1 MSAVWHAARAAVRRR
16 RLQTAVIGLVVLLS
30 SATMVIAMGLLD
42 STSRPFDRGFD
53 KQRGAHAVTAF
64 DRGKASAE
72 QLGDTAR
79 KPGVEAAAGPFEQ
92 ASVSPARGSVPFLV
106 GPLTVVGRADAGG
119 PVDKVRVWDGRWAD
133 KPGEIVVNMPPPD
146 RGGGSPLPLG
156 GKVVTP
162 QGTKLTIVGFAYTMS
177 RTADAWVTP
186 AQMKAM
192 DPTARQMLYRFASAA
207 SKGDVSQGVAQATAG
222 LPKGALVATQSYL
235 TVKKDV
241 ASGPGVYVPFL
252 MVFGIL
258 GLIVSAVIVANVIS
272 GAVVS
277 GYRHIGV
284 LKSLGFTPRQVVGIY
299 LLMVSLPSAVGCAL
313 GTLGGYLALDPLL
326 HSAFQGSEMDLSEVS
341 VSWWVPLAALVG
353 MPLLVI
359 LAAAVP
365 AMRAHRLPAAEAIS
379 AGSAPRRGRG
389 LRIQRRLSGSSLPR
403 PVSLGLGQPFARPG
417 RAAMTLVA
425 VLLGVTTATFA
436 TGLTSTV
443 DRFGKATTPSSTAQ
457 LIVQPGQPQFDE
469 KAPKLDDAQ
478 IEKKL
483 RSLPGAENVTVDVH
497 VPVAITGSK
506 KADAEFWRGD
516 TATLDFEDQIVKGHW
531 IEGPGQVAASTA
543 FLHARGLHVGDRL
556 TMEVGGETARVT
568 VVASLMSHGDLLYGD
583 WRALSAMK
591 VDLKQVNA
599 RFQYLVRLDS
609 STNVAEAGEAVRSA
623 DPGLYPRPND
633 VSNTFTTSVI
643 SLSAV
648 LTLMLALVAGLGV
661 FNTVVLNTHERRRD
675 LGTLQSLGMTPR
687 QVIGMTV
694 TSMAAVGAIGGLVG
708 LPLGVLAH
716 RAIVPI
722 VGEVA
727 KVDLPARVMDVWQ
740 APVLLLLALTGV
752 VIAVLGAYFP
762 ARATTRMPT
771 AEALRSE

>member
-1 MSAVWHAARAAVRRR
+1 MSAVWQAARAAVRRR

-42 STSRPFDRGFD
+42 STSRPFDRAFG
-53 KQRGAHAVTAF
+53 KQRGAHAVAAF
-64 DRGKASAE
+64 DSGKVSAD
-72 QLGDTAR
+72 QLTATAR
-79 KPGVEAAAGPFEQ
+79 KSGVEAAAGPFEQ

-133 KPGEIVVNMPPPD
+133 KPGEIVVNLSPPAN
-146 RGGGSPLPLG
+146 GGGSPIPLG

-162 QGTKLTIVGFAYTMS
+162 EGTKLTIVGFAYTMS
-177 RTADAWVTP
+177 RTADAWVVP
-186 AQMKAM
+186 EQMTAM
-192 DPTARQMLYRFASAA
+192 HPTARQMLYRFSSASTKA
-207 SKGDVSQGVAQATAG
+207 DVGHGIEKATAG
-222 LPKGALVATQSYL
+222 LPRSSLVATQSYL

-277 GYRHIGV
+277 GFRHIGV

-299 LLMVSLPSAVGCAL
+299 LLMVSLPAVIGCAL
-313 GTLGGYLALDPLL
+313 GTLGGVLAMDPLL
-326 HSAFQGSEMDLSEVS
+326 NSAFQGTDMDLSEVS
-341 VSWWVPLAALVG
+341 VSWWVPVAALVG
-353 MPLLVI
+353 MPLLVV
-359 LAAAVP
+359 LAAGVP
-365 AMRAHRLPAAEAIS
+365 AMRAHRLSAAEAIS

-389 LRIQRRLSGSSLPR
+389 LRIQRRLSGSPLPR

-436 TGLTSTV
+436 TGLASTV
-443 DRFGKATTPSSTAQ
+443 SKFGKATTPSSAAQ
-457 LIVQPGQPQFDE
+457 LVVQPGQPQFGQ
-469 KAPKLDDAQ
+469 KAPKLDDART
-478 IEKKL
+478 EKTL
-483 RSLPGAENVTVDVH
+483 RALPGTKNVTVDVH

-506 KADAEFWRGD
+506 KVDAEFWRGD
-516 TATLDFEDQIVKGHW
+516 TSTLDFTDQIVKGHW
-531 IEGPGQVAASTA
+531 IEGPQQVAASTA

-556 TMEVGGETARVT
+556 TMEVGGKSTRVT
-568 VVASLMSHGDLLYGD
+568 VVASLMSHGDLLYAD
-583 WRALSAMK
+583 WRALSAMD
-591 VDLKQVNA
+591 VDLKQVNS
-599 RFQYLVRLDS
+599 RFQYLVQVNSGTDVS
-609 STNVAEAGEAVRSA
+609 QFSKAVRSA

-633 VSNTFTTSVI
+633 VSATFTTSVV
-643 SLSAV
+643 SLSVV
-648 LTLMLALVAGLGV
+648 LTLMLAIVAGLGV
-661 FNTVVLNTHERRRD
+661 FNTVVLNTRERRRD

-722 VGEVA
+722 VGDVA
-727 KVDLPARVMDVWQ
+727 KVDLPARMMDVWQ
-740 APVLLLLALTGV
+740 APVLLLLGLTGI
-752 VIAVLGAYFP
+752 VIAVLGAFFP
-762 ARATTRMPT
+762 ARSTTRMAT